1 MSARTDS
8 IQAILDARLNCTCK
22 IAPTMTDDELQHVK
36 SCTPN
41 WECSTLD
48 KIRRQFVDYARHDK
62 EEIKL

>member
-8 IQAILDARLNCTCK
+8 IQAILDTRATCTCK
-22 IAPTMTDDELQHVK
+22 IAPTMTDDELMRVK

-48 KIRRQFVDYARHDK
+48 KIRRLFVNYARHA
-62 EEIKL
+62 EEAE